1 ALGALLY
8 MPAHNKN
15 IEDILL
21 RQKYPSLTSVVLCLE
36 DAISDDE
43 LESTERFLIN
53 LLKNSVQENCH
64 YMGYAPMIFIRVRN
78 PDHFESIYKQL
89 GDLSCLTGYV
99 LPKFDSCNAEHY
111 LHVLKEVNSHALR
124 PVYCM
129 PILESSKV
137 MYRESR
143 VDELTKLHRI
153 IANNRELV
161 LNIRIGVTDLCGLYS
176 IRRSPETTIYDIGV
190 VRDCISDIVNF
201 FSRAASDYVISGPVW
216 EYFEKDRSYQLGYT
230 SGLIREIILD
240 KANTLLGKTIIHPN
254 HIPVVNSLY
263 AVTQEEFRDAQ
274 DIIGSKQNGVL
285 KSSYR
290 NKMNEVKPHLN
301 WAQRVMRRAHVYGVL
316 NEGQTHVDLLE
327 AIVVAEN
334 ESKHRIDA
342 EIQYSR

>member
-1 ALGALLY
+1 
-8 MPAHNKN
+8 
-15 IEDILL
+15 
-21 RQKYPSLTSVVLCLE
+21 
-36 DAISDDE
+36 
-43 LESTERFLIN
+43 
-53 LLKNSVQENCH
+53 
-64 YMGYAPMIFIRVRN
+64 
-78 PDHFESIYKQL
+78 
-89 GDLSCLTGYV
+89 
-99 LPKFDSCNAEHY
+99 
-111 LHVLKEVNSHALR
+111 
-124 PVYCM
+124 M

-216 EYFEKDRSYQLGYT
+216 EYFEKYRSYQLGYT
-230 SGLIREIILD
+230 SGLIKEIILD

-301 WAQRVMRRAHVYGVL
+301 WAQGVMRRAHVYGVL
-316 NEGQTHVDLLE
+316 NEGQNHVDLLE
-327 AIVVAEN
+327 AIVLAED